1 MIDFRDKLEAAVAA
15 LTYTA
20 AAAAAGAAALLFFC
34 IALFVWTRE
43 QYGTVTASLVLAVLF
58 LVLAL
63 AALIA
68 AAVRRRR
75 LAEREAHRAQ
85 AHRANVTQWL
95 SDPMV
100 MTAGLELFRLLG
112 TKRLMALLLGGV
124 VVGTLLSRPTSR
136 HGVDA
141 AKQ

>member
-68 AAVRRRR
+68 ATVRRRR
-75 LAEREAHRAQ
+75 VAERQ
-85 AHRANVTQWL
+85 AHRANVTPWWT
-95 SDPMV
+95 DPMV

-136 HGVDA
+136 HGVDT